1 MLLEAKRSGAN
12 SNFLSSLG
20 IRSAT
25 LAEPTFSVLANQC
38 FQIPYLNLNFFLE
51 VN

>member
-25 LAEPTFSVLANQC
+25 LAEP
-38 FQIPYLNLNFFLE
+38 NLLGAG
-51 VN
+51 